1 MGSHHV
7 GGSNPLTGNGAV
19 VVMEYLQH
27 RFSECVLIGIVVMF
41 LVTLLIVA
49 LESDEDSSGPSQ
61 GE

>member
-1 MGSHHV
+1 
-7 GGSNPLTGNGAV
+7 
-19 VVMEYLQH
+19 MEYLQH